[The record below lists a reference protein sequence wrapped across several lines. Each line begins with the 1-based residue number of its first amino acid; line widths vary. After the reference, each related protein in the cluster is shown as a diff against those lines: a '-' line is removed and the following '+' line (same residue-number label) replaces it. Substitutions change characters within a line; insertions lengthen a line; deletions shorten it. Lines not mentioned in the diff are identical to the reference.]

1 MKKNGGVFWTGIG
14 LLVVGLLVLAGE
26 LNLFS
31 IGWDIIW
38 PLVILIL
45 GLCFH
50 IGFALGGG
58 RSPGI
63 LVPGGILITYGLLF
77 FACTVLSWRLMS
89 QLWPVFIIG
98 PGIGLLELYLFSGKA
113 RDRALLV
120 PVGILFALG
129 GTMLVLETALISWD
143 YFLPVVLI
151 MVGLLLLLLSI
162 TRRRPVA
169 AIEIRPEGADFM
181 SAPSYRPSVTPIA
194 PPSPVAPPVPESSA
208 QAPVMPRPQLVFEPV
223 EIRPE
228 PAWTPGQPIESPMAA
243 EPVELSMGT
252 IDMQPAPEAAPD
264 AIREDAEQNDA

>member
-1 MKKNGGVFWTGIG
+1 MKKNGGAFWTGIG
-14 LLVVGLLVLAGE
+14 LLVIGLLVLAGQ

-38 PLVILIL
+38 PLVILLL

-77 FACTVLSWRLMS
+77 FACSVLGWRLMS

-98 PGIGLLELYLFSGKA
+98 PAIGLLELYLFGGKS
-113 RDRALLV
+113 RDRALLI
-120 PVGILFALG
+120 PVGILLSLG

-151 MVGLLLLLLSI
+151 MVGLLLLVLSL
-162 TRRRPVA
+162 TRKRAGRATVS
-169 AIEIRPEGADFM
+169 EGQSEAADFM
-181 SAPSYRPSVTPIA
+181 SAPSYYPPVTPIA
-194 PPSPVAPPVPESSA
+194 PPSPVAPPVPEENVA
-208 QAPVMPRPQLVFEPV
+208 APVMPQPQLVFERA
-223 EIRPE
+223 EIQPE
-228 PAWTPGQPIESPMAA
+228 LVWIPGQPIESPVET
-243 EPVELSMGT
+243 EPA
-252 IDMQPAPEAAPD
+252 DMQPEPEAAPE
-264 AIREDAEQNDA
+264 AIREDAE